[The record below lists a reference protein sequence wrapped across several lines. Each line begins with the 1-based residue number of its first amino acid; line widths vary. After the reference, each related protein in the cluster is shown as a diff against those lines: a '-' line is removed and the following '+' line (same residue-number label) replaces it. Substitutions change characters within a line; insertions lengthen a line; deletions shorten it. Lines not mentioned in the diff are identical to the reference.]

1 MKVITLLLE
10 QKIITKAEFDSFITT
25 ARKEFIS
32 IDKLLVRKEKISY
45 DTLIKLY
52 DKKFKLLKSNYTVED
67 LKLEMMKRFTINKLE
82 ELEFIPLSIDK
93 DGKMEIISVY
103 DDIEYLKQPIKVK
116 FSYTELKTNV
126 VHRDLFNKLIEDFN
140 DNFNKYL
147 SSEWEE
153 KVFMSDDLSTGIEKL
168 VAKAEEIGASDIHI
182 DPKVD
187 GSAIIKVRVLGD
199 LLEISKIKDIETTGK
214 LVNILTERMN
224 MGTVKPF
231 EPYGSMVVF
240 KLPHKEINVRVH
252 IIPTKVVKANNAASE
267 YSYKITMRL
276 LGESKNI
283 IPLTNYGYLPEDVY
297 MIKKTMLSGKGM
309 VILGGPT
316 GSGKTTSVYS
326 ILEYVS
332 SGRKNIMSLED
343 PAEIL
348 VDFINQVHIDPAMK
362 DDWAPFMKEIVRH
375 DFDMLFTGEMRD
387 QTIANLAIGSAN
399 IGRLVISTIHI
410 SGAVGIVSRLEEM
423 KVPLTKATEVVKMVI
438 AQELIKVVCPHC
450 KKPTNNEIVSDIAK
464 RIYNL
469 SEDQVLYTKG
479 AGCEHCRDGYI
490 SRVPVYEILMKDSK
504 TYDYFKNGD
513 TNKLST
519 LLFRTKA
526 ESLKQN
532 LFNIDIDEAVFL
544 YEIEEDQIEVE
555 KERVMNLKIE

>member
-1 MKVITLLLE
+1 M
-10 QKIITKAEFDSFITT
+10 D
-25 ARKEFIS
+25 
-32 IDKLLVRKEKISY
+32 
-45 DTLIKLY
+45 
-52 DKKFKLLKSNYTVED
+52 
-67 LKLEMMKRFTINKLE
+67 
-82 ELEFIPLSIDK
+82 
-93 DGKMEIISVY
+93 
-103 DDIEYLKQPIKVK
+103 
-116 FSYTELKTNV
+116 
-126 VHRDLFNKLIEDFN
+126 
-140 DNFNKYL
+140 
-147 SSEWEE
+147 
-153 KVFMSDDLSTGIEKL
+153 
-168 VAKAEEIGASDIHI
+168 
-182 DPKVD
+182 
-187 GSAIIKVRVLGD
+187 
-199 LLEISKIKDIETTGK
+199 
-214 LVNILTERMN
+214 

-252 IIPTKVVKANNAASE
+252 IIPTKVVKANNSASE

>member
-1 MKVITLLLE
+1 MKVITLLLD
-10 QKIITKAEFDSFITT
+10 QKIISKAEFDSFITT
-25 ARKEFIS
+25 ARKELTS

-52 DKKFKLLKSNYTVED
+52 DKKFKLLKSNYTVDD

-103 DDIEYLKQPIKVK
+103 DDVDYLKQIIKVK

-126 VHRDLFNKLIEDFN
+126 VHKDLFEKLIEDFK

-147 SSEWEE
+147 SSEWAE
-153 KVFMSDDLSTGIEKL
+153 KVFMSDDLYTGIEKL

-224 MGTVKPF
+224 MGTTKPF

-252 IIPTKVVKANNAASE
+252 IIPTKVVKANNSASE